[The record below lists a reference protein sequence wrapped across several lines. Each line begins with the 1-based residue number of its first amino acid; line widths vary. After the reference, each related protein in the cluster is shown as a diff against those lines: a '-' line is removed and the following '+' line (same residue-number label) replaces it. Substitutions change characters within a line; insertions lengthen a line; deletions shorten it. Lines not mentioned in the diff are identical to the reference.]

1 MANDLCPC
9 GSGKA
14 YCDCCEPIIKKMTLA
29 PSPEALMRS
38 RYTAYAKHEIAW
50 LKDSLE
56 ATQRDDFDEPSVEA
70 WSRESEWLGIEIKQT
85 KTEEEK
91 NIGWVEFVARFKQ
104 GNITRNHHEL
114 GEFHKVG
121 GAWYFYDGR
130 AVKQETVRHQGPDVG
145 RNDPCPC
152 GSGKKYKK
160 CCGANK

>member
-1 MANDLCPC
+1 MSKDLCPC
-9 GSGKA
+9 GSGKE
-14 YCDCCEPIIKKMTLA
+14 YGECCEPIIKGTALA
-29 PSPEALMRS
+29 ASPEALMRS
-38 RYTAYAKHEIAW
+38 RYTAYAKHEIKW

-56 ATQRDDFDEPSVEA
+56 ATQRSDFDEPSVTA
-70 WSRESEWLGIEIKQT
+70 WSNDSEWLGIEIKQT

-91 NIGWVEFVARFKQ
+91 NIGWVEFIARFKQ

-121 GAWYFYDGR
+121 GAWFFYDGR
-130 AVKQETVRHQGPDVG
+130 AVKQETVHKEGPDVG

>member
-1 MANDLCPC
+1 MSQDLCPC
-9 GSGKA
+9 GSGKK
-14 YCDCCEPIIKKMTLA
+14 YEDCCEPIIQQKVLA
-29 PSPEALMRS
+29 PTPEILMRS
-38 RYTAYAKHEIAW
+38 RYTAYAKHEIKW

-56 ATQRDDFDEPSVEA
+56 PSQRTDFDEKSVDN
-70 WSRESEWLGIEIKQT
+70 WSRESEWLGIEIRET

-91 NIGWVEFVARFKQ
+91 NIGWVEFIAKFKQ

-121 GAWYFYDGR
+121 GAWFFFDGR
-130 AVKQETVRHQGPDVG
+130 AVKPSTVHKTSPEIG

-160 CCGANK
+160 CCGAL